1 MNKYLLALGG
11 ISILLMYGILL
22 WSPKPVEQTEVPA
35 TQMQIEVVDTEAARE
50 QGLSGRTDV
59 PDNYGMLFV
68 FETKDRYSFWMKD
81 MLVPID
87 IIWLADDGR
96 IVGIEDSV
104 SPDTYPNS
112 YTAPTPVKYV
122 LETRAG
128 YARDNGW
135 ETGTIVPIE
144 IP

>member
-22 WSPKPVEQTEVPA
+22 WTPKPVEQTETPVA
-35 TQMQIEVVDTEAARE
+35 EMQIEVVDTEAARE

-87 IIWLADDGR
+87 IIWLADDGS
-96 IVGIEDSV
+96 IVEIEDSV

-112 YTAPTPVKYV
+112 FTAPTPVKYV
-122 LETRAG
+122 LETRAR

-135 ETGTIVPIE
+135 GIGTNVPIE
-144 IP
+144 LP